1 LTLGIRGLKQ
11 SRKTIVRHTAHDEE
25 TRRELK
31 ASAKGEETMHPAMV
45 SWWHARQMGS
55 GCGDGEATSCGPRGW
70 QGQGGGGGGW
80 SGGPPAGSGGE
91 GDGDGFGG
99 GAFGVRRP
107 LRFLAYKLE
116 LDEKQVAGL
125 ARVLDELKT
134 ERAQGEVDR
143 RRSLTAFAD
152 SLGNEA
158 FDEARAKEA
167 GALRVATAERLRD
180 AVTKALGQIHA
191 LLDADQRERFAYL
204 IRTGA
209 LAI

>member
-1 LTLGIRGLKQ
+1 
-11 SRKTIVRHTAHDEE
+11 
-25 TRRELK
+25 
-31 ASAKGEETMHPAMV
+31 MHPAMV
-45 SWWHARQMGS
+45 SWWHARHAGR
-55 GCGDGEATSCGPRGW
+55 GDGEGTSCSPRGW
-70 QGQGGGGGGW
+70 HGQGGGPGWGGG
-80 SGGPPAGSGGE
+80 PQAGDG

-116 LDEKQVAGL
+116 LDERQVAEL

-152 SLGNEA
+152 SVGVET

-180 AVTKALGQIHA
+180 AVTKALGRIHA

>member
-1 LTLGIRGLKQ
+1 MYGMHGTMPWWR
-11 SRKTIVRHTAHDEE
+11 
-25 TRRELK
+25 TR
-31 ASAKGEETMHPAMV
+31 T
-45 SWWHARQMGS
+45 
-55 GCGDGEATSCGPRGW
+55 GCGDGGCGPGEALRQW
-70 QGQGGGGGGW
+70 AGGGGGG
-80 SGGPPAGSGGE
+80 GGPPQEGGGGDE
-91 GDGDGFGG
+91 GEGFGG

-116 LDEKQVAGL
+116 LDERQVAEL

-143 RRSLTAFAD
+143 RRTLTAFAD
-152 SLGNEA
+152 AVAGAA

-180 AVTKALGQIHA
+180 AVTKALGRIHA
-191 LLDADQRERFAYL
+191 LLDEDQRERLAYL

-209 LAI
+209 LAL